1 EAARLPRERPIDR
14 GDARGVR
21 AGRLMPR
28 GALRLVVLA
37 ALLVMAPAA
46 AADQRSVAAGPLTA
60 HIDTN
65 PWHLR
70 FSDSS
75 NRTVLTEALG
85 RGLGYSNGSGT
96 WFYAT
101 RVTSDQSTGDAY
113 EADLATTNPLTG
125 IHVRIASNA
134 SGVIALSASAP
145 GASQVG
151 ISFDAAAGERY
162 LGFGERSNAVD
173 QRGQTIENYV
183 AEGPYQPV
191 ERPFIAGFV
200 PAAGYHPRD

>member
-1 EAARLPRERPIDR
+1 RDGARRHRDRDAGRRPSASRPPSDLVEGVGTDPRGRVLPPRARRRAHGHLWVRRVGAGAARVEDHPCRVPEPAGRAHEAARLPRERPIDR

-85 RGLGYSNGSGT
+85 RGLGYSNGS
-96 WFYAT
+96 
-101 RVTSDQSTGDAY
+101 
-113 EADLATTNPLTG
+113 
-125 IHVRIASNA
+125 
-134 SGVIALSASAP
+134 
-145 GASQVG
+145 
-151 ISFDAAAGERY
+151 
-162 LGFGERSNAVD
+162 
-173 QRGQTIENYV
+173 
-183 AEGPYQPV
+183 
-191 ERPFIAGFV
+191 
-200 PAAGYHPRD
+200 